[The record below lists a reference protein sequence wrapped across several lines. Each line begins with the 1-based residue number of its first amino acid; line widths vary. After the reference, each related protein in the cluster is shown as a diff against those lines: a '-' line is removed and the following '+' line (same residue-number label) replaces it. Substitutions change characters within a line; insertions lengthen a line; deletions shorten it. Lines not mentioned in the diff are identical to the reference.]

1 MDGDGGG
8 LAKLEPFVSTPTM
21 LAPGAQ
27 VDYIVEPPGTRRYT
41 IATFGESDTMLG
53 LFEVIDGSPRFVAGD
68 DDSGEDR
75 NAQISTRLFA
85 GRHYVVRVR
94 CYYSAKSATTAVM
107 YW

>member
-1 MDGDGGG
+1 
-8 LAKLEPFVSTPTM
+8 M
-21 LAPGAQ
+21 LA
-27 VDYIVEPPGTRRYT
+27 
-41 IATFGESDTMLG
+41 
-53 LFEVIDGSPRFVAGD
+53 LFEVIDGSPRFVTGD

-75 NAQISTRLFA
+75 NAQISMRLFQ